1 MIEQTRDGDVVT
13 LELQRPE
20 RRNALDTALCVAL
33 RDAIVSAVAA
43 DARVIVITGQGSSF
57 CAGADLEGD
66 QFPEEF
72 PEALES
78 MLRAIEAAPIPVVA
92 AVNGP
97 AVGAGTQLAIASDLR
112 VVADGAIF
120 EIPSTRLGIAVNNW
134 TIKRLASL
142 AGGSVARTI
151 LLGGERL
158 DADRAYASGLANKR
172 GDLAIAQQWA
182 SSITELAPLALRH
195 LKLVF
200 NDDGTRDEP
209 TPEQWSAFGA
219 AWTSE
224 DMKEARRARN
234 EKRKPKFTGR

>member
-1 MIEQTRDGDVVT
+1 MIGQTRDGDVVT
-13 LELQRPE
+13 LELRRPE
-20 RRNALDTALCVAL
+20 RRNALNTELCTAL
-33 RDAIVSAVAA
+33 RRGIEEAIVA
-43 DARVIVITGQGSSF
+43 DARVVVLTGQGSSF
-57 CAGADLEGD
+57 CAGADLSGD
-66 QFPEEF
+66 SFAEEF
-72 PEALES
+72 PEALELL
-78 MLRAIEAAPIPVVA
+78 LRAVDGAPIPVIA

-112 VVADGAIF
+112 VVADGAFF

-134 TIKRLASL
+134 TIKRLATL

-151 LLGGERL
+151 LMGGERL

-172 GDLAIAQQWA
+172 GDLALAQEWA
-182 SSITELAPLALRH
+182 ASITQLAPLALRH

-200 NDDGTRDEP
+200 NDDGTHDEP
-209 TPEQWSAFGA
+209 TATQWAAFGA

-234 EKRKPKFTGR
+234 EKRAPKFQGR

>member
-112 VVADGAIF
+112 VVADGAFF

>member
-112 VVADGAIF
+112 VVADGAFF

-224 DMKEARRARN
+224 DMKEAGRARN

>member
-1 MIEQTRDGDVVT
+1 MIGQTRDGDVVT

-20 RRNALDTALCVAL
+20 RRNALNTQLCVAL
-33 RDAIVSAVAA
+33 REGIEKAVAD
-43 DARVIVITGQGSSF
+43 DARVIVITGQGTSF
-57 CAGADLEGD
+57 CAGADLDGD
-66 QFPEEF
+66 DFAKAF

-78 MLRAIEAAPIPVVA
+78 LLRAVDGAPVPVIAAI
-92 AVNGP
+92 NGP

-112 VVADGAIF
+112 VVADGAFF

-151 LLGGERL
+151 LMGGERL
-158 DADRAYASGLANKR
+158 DADRAYTSGLANKR
-172 GDLAIAQQWA
+172 GDLAVAMEWA
-182 SSITELAPLALRH
+182 SAITELAPLALKH

-200 NDDGTRDEP
+200 NDDGTHDEP
-209 TPEQWSAFGA
+209 TREQWDAFGA

-224 DMKEARRARN
+224 DMKEARRART
-234 EKRKPKFTGR
+234 EKRKPKFQGR

>member
-1 MIEQTRDGDVVT
+1 MIGQTRDGDVVT

-20 RRNALDTALCVAL
+20 RRNALNTELCVAL
-33 RDAIVSAVAA
+33 REGIENAVAA

-57 CAGADLEGD
+57 CAGADLGGD
-66 QFPEEF
+66 DFPEEF
-72 PEALES
+72 PESLERL
-78 MLRAIEAAPIPVVA
+78 LRAVDGAPIPIVA
-92 AVNGP
+92 AINGP

-112 VVADGAIF
+112 VVADGAFF

-151 LLGGERL
+151 LMGGERL
-158 DADRAYASGLANKR
+158 DADHAYASGLANKR
-172 GDLAIAQQWA
+172 GDLAVAQEWA
-182 SSITELAPLALRH
+182 SAITELAPLALRH

-200 NDDGTRDEP
+200 NDDGTQDEP
-209 TPEQWSAFGA
+209 TTEQWVAFGA

-224 DMKEARRARN
+224 DMKEARLARK
-234 EKRKPKFTGR
+234 EKRKPKFLGR

>member
-1 MIEQTRDGDVVT
+1 MIGQTRDGDVVT

-20 RRNALDTALCVAL
+20 RRNALNTELCVAL
-33 RDAIVSAVAA
+33 REGIENAVAA

-57 CAGADLEGD
+57 CAGADLGGD
-66 QFPEEF
+66 DFPEEF
-72 PEALES
+72 PESLERL
-78 MLRAIEAAPIPVVA
+78 LRAVDGAPIPIVA
-92 AVNGP
+92 AINGP

-112 VVADGAIF
+112 VVADGAFF

-151 LLGGERL
+151 LMGGERL

-172 GDLAIAQQWA
+172 GDLAVAQEWA
-182 SSITELAPLALRH
+182 SAITELAPLALRH

-200 NDDGTRDEP
+200 NDDGTQDEP
-209 TPEQWSAFGA
+209 TTEQWVAFGA

-224 DMKEARRARN
+224 DMKEARLARK
-234 EKRKPKFTGR
+234 EKRKPKFMGR

>member
-1 MIEQTRDGDVVT
+1 MIGQTRDGDVVT

-20 RRNALDTALCVAL
+20 RRNALNTQLCVAL
-33 RDAIVSAVAA
+33 REGIDKAVAD
-43 DARVIVITGQGSSF
+43 DARVIVVTGQGTSF
-57 CAGADLEGD
+57 CAGADLDGD
-66 QFPEEF
+66 DFAKEF

-78 MLRAIEAAPIPVVA
+78 LLRAVDGAPVPVIAAI
-92 AVNGP
+92 NGP

-112 VVADGAIF
+112 VVADGAFF

-151 LLGGERL
+151 LMGGERL
-158 DADRAYASGLANKR
+158 DADRAYTSGLANKR
-172 GDLAIAQQWA
+172 GDLAVAMEWA
-182 SSITELAPLALRH
+182 SAITELAPLALKH

-200 NDDGTRDEP
+200 NDDGTHDEP
-209 TPEQWSAFGA
+209 TREQWDAFGA

-224 DMKEARRARN
+224 DMKEARRART
-234 EKRKPKFTGR
+234 EKRKPKFQGR

>member
-1 MIEQTRDGDVVT
+1 MIGQTRDGDVVT

-20 RRNALDTALCVAL
+20 RRNALNTELCVAL
-33 RDAIVSAVAA
+33 REGIENAVAA

-57 CAGADLEGD
+57 CAGADLGGD
-66 QFPEEF
+66 DFPEEF
-72 PEALES
+72 PESLERL
-78 MLRAIEAAPIPVVA
+78 LRAVDGAPIPIVA
-92 AVNGP
+92 AINGP

-112 VVADGAIF
+112 VVADGAFF

-151 LLGGERL
+151 LMGGERL

-172 GDLAIAQQWA
+172 GDLAVAQEWA
-182 SSITELAPLALRH
+182 SAITELAPLALRH

-200 NDDGTRDEP
+200 NDDGTQDEP
-209 TPEQWSAFGA
+209 TTEQWVAFGA

-224 DMKEARRARN
+224 DMKEARLTRK
-234 EKRKPKFTGR
+234 EKRKPKFLGR

>member
-1 MIEQTRDGDVVT
+1 MIGQTRDGDVVT

-20 RRNALDTALCVAL
+20 RRNALNTELCVAL
-33 RDAIVSAVAA
+33 REGIENAVAA

-57 CAGADLEGD
+57 CAGADLGGD
-66 QFPEEF
+66 DFPEEF
-72 PEALES
+72 PESLERL
-78 MLRAIEAAPIPVVA
+78 LRAVDGAPIPIVA
-92 AVNGP
+92 AINGP

-112 VVADGAIF
+112 VVADGAFF

-151 LLGGERL
+151 LMGGERL

-172 GDLAIAQQWA
+172 GDLAVAQEWA
-182 SSITELAPLALRH
+182 SAITELAPLALRH

-200 NDDGTRDEP
+200 NDDGTQDEP
-209 TPEQWSAFGA
+209 TTEQWVAFGA

-224 DMKEARRARN
+224 DMKEARLARK
-234 EKRKPKFTGR
+234 EKRKPKFLGR

>member
-1 MIEQTRDGDVVT
+1 MIGQTRDGAVVT

-33 RDAIVSAVAA
+33 TEAIENAVDADI
-43 DARVIVITGQGSSF
+43 RVIVITGQGSSF
-57 CAGADLEGD
+57 CAGADLGGD
-66 QFPEEF
+66 DFPEEF
-72 PEALES
+72 PEALERL
-78 MLRAIEAAPIPVVA
+78 LRAVDGAPVPIIA

-112 VVADGAIF
+112 VVADGAFF

-151 LLGGERL
+151 LIGGERL
-158 DADRAYASGLANKR
+158 DADRAYISGLANKR
-172 GDLAIAQQWA
+172 GDLAVAQEWA
-182 SSITELAPLALRH
+182 SAITELAPLALRH

-200 NDDGTRDEP
+200 NDDGTHDEP
-209 TPEQWSAFGA
+209 TPEQWVAFGA

-224 DMKEARRARN
+224 DMKEARRARK
-234 EKRKPKFTGR
+234 EKRKPKFLGR

>member
-1 MIEQTRDGDVVT
+1 MIGQTREGAVVT

-20 RRNALDTALCVAL
+20 RRNALNTELCTALRL
-33 RDAIVSAVAA
+33 GIEDAVAS
-43 DARVIVITGQGSSF
+43 DARVVVLTGQGSSF
-57 CAGADLEGD
+57 CAGADLGGD
-66 QFPEEF
+66 DFAQEF
-72 PEALES
+72 PEALELL
-78 MLRAIEAAPIPVVA
+78 LRAVDGAPIPVIA

-112 VVADGAIF
+112 VVADGAFF

-151 LLGGERL
+151 LMGGERL
-158 DADRAYASGLANKR
+158 DAERAYISGLANKR
-172 GDLAIAQQWA
+172 GDLAVAQEWA
-182 SSITELAPLALRH
+182 ASITELAPLALRH

-200 NDDGTRDEP
+200 NDDGTHDDP
-209 TPEQWSAFGA
+209 TPQQWEAFGA

-234 EKRKPKFTGR
+234 EKRAPKFLGR